1 MKTEKNLSLARVLT
15 VILTFALMLALA
27 SCGNS
32 GNAGNESAANDETGA
47 ADTDAENAAAQDAE
61 EIESDADEVENSAN
75 GTEPD
80 AESDLAYVQAKGNL
94 IVGITEFEPMD
105 YQDEAGNWIGFD
117 ADMARAFAESLGVE
131 PVFQIVDW
139 DNKVFELE
147 GQTIDVVWNGM
158 TLTEEVLNSMEC
170 SRAYFNNSQVV
181 VVPATSSAAYA
192 NPEATVEDLSAAV
205 FAVESGSAG
214 KEQADENNFNY
225 TEVADQATA
234 LLEVAS
240 GTADA
245 AIVDYLMAKA
255 MTGEGSS
262 YANLTDTVAL
272 NSEEYGVGFR
282 KGSDLAEALN
292 NFFHDAYQD
301 GTMQTVAET
310 YGIADALIEQ

>member
-1 MKTEKNLSLARVLT
+1 MKKKSLL
-15 VILTFALMLALA
+15 ALILALA
-27 SCGNS
+27 MLFCLTSCGGNQS
-32 GNAGNESAANDETGA
+32 GQSAANADADSVTDDADA
-47 ADTDAENAAAQDAE
+47 AESADNNA
-61 EIESDADEVENSAN
+61 SDADADSVDDNA
-75 GTEPD
+75 
-80 AESDLAYVQAKGNL
+80 ASDLAYVQGKGTL
-94 IVGITEFEPMD
+94 VIGITEFEPMD

-117 ADMARAFAESLGVE
+117 ADMGRAFAENLGVE

-147 GQTIDVVWNGM
+147 GKTIDVVWNGM
-158 TLTEEVLNSMEC
+158 TLTDEVLNSMEC

-181 VVPATSSAAYA
+181 VVPASSSAAYA
-192 NPEATVEDLSAAV
+192 NPEASTEDLSAAM

-214 KEQADENNFNY
+214 QEQAEENNFHY

-255 MTGEGSS
+255 MTGEGTS
-262 YANLTDTVAL
+262 YADLTDTVAL
-272 NSEEYGVGFR
+272 NAEEYGVGFR
-282 KGSDLAEALN
+282 KGSDLADALN
-292 NFFHDAYQD
+292 DFFHDSYES
-301 GTMQTVAET
+301 GVMLEIAET